1 MNIYTRIGAVSL
13 TFLFAVTTA
22 IAADSDE
29 KDAIQAQLASALAS
43 ADYAAKRCPNLQI
56 DSEKIAELT
65 KRSGKTVA
73 ELRKSEDY
81 EEQRDVIA
89 SMASGKQAPMIC
101 IVLPSAHGGYARGVI
116 TEK

>member
-1 MNIYTRIGAVSL
+1 MNTRNCVVPLI
-13 TFLFAVTTA
+13 FLFALSS
-22 IAADSDE
+22 IHAADSDE
-29 KDAIQAQLASALAS
+29 KEAIQAQLASALAS
-43 ADYAAKRCPNLQI
+43 SDYAAKRCPNLQI
-56 DSEKIAELT
+56 DHEKIAELT
-65 KRSGKTVA
+65 KRSGKTAA

-101 IVLPSAHGGYARGVI
+101 IVLPGAHGGYARGVI